1 MKVLSKGR
9 AVRLHPS
16 IDLDTLFAA
25 VEESQV
31 GLTDEGFCIACGA
44 SRYQVE
50 PDARNYPCDTCGAD
64 EVFGAEEILM
74 EVAG

>member
-1 MKVLSKGR
+1 MIVLSKGR
-9 AVRLHPS
+9 PVRVHRT

-31 GLTDEGFCIACGA
+31 GMTDEGFCIACGA
-44 SRYQVE
+44 SRFQVE
-50 PDARNYPCDTCGAD
+50 PDARNYECDSCGAD

>member
-16 IDLDTLFAA
+16 IDLDTLLAA
-25 VEESQV
+25 VDESQV
-31 GLTDEGFCIACGA
+31 GLTDEGFCIVCGA
-44 SRYQVE
+44 SRFQVE
-50 PDARNYPCDTCGAD
+50 PDARNYQCEACGAD